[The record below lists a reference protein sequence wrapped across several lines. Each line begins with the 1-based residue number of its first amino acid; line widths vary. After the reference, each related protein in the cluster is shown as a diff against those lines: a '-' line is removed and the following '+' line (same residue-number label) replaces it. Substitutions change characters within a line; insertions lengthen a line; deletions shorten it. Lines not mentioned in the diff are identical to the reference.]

1 MEANLKLARCGM
13 KKAGIAP
20 LSVQLF
26 YEKNNWS
33 RDNRRLAVKI
43 ALSSSVGDRRA
54 ALEVFHG
61 YGRLE
66 RYGFGKITGSTSAV
80 V

>member
-43 ALSSSVGDRRA
+43 APASA
-54 ALEVFHG
+54 TEE
-61 YGRLE
+61 RLWKCFMGTE
-66 RYGFGKITGSTSAV
+66 G
-80 V
+80 